1 MKHIIGML
9 IILTTL
15 NAWAEDGKLHLQG
28 SWRTEV
34 KSAYV
39 AEIGCVVHDDLVW
52 ENELTLRLGKT
63 GFYGGIWSSF
73 PFEKTNPVEPEAE
86 EEAEAPTFED
96 ERLANLYQ
104 LLDSTRKLCELL
116 DPPAEPAPP
125 FEGEIDLYFG
135 YAHVFEKL
143 TLDFSLLY
151 YDFNEV
157 GKYNDDQWSAQ
168 LIGTYTGFKWFEPYL
183 RVNYYGET
191 GNKSPEGGWYVF
203 PGANFHIP
211 LGFKLS
217 GEKEQTLDLGIRGAW
232 SSGVLGMDSGY
243 IYTRLSASTD
253 FRLWQNAFLTPSIM
267 YQIAGLGQTGSDKDY
282 VDGDKWVF
290 GLGFRIE
297 F

>member
-1 MKHIIGML
+1 MKRIIGML
-9 IILTTL
+9 IILTAL
-15 NAWAEDGKLHLQG
+15 NAWAEDGKLQLRG

-34 KSAYV
+34 RTAYI

-52 ENELTLRLGKT
+52 ENELTLRLGET

-73 PFEKTNPVEPEAE
+73 PFEKASPVEPEAE

-104 LLDSTRKLCELL
+104 LLDSTRQLCELL

-125 FEGEIDLYFG
+125 FEGEIDFYLG
-135 YAHVFEKL
+135 YAHEFKRL

-191 GNKSPEGGWYVF
+191 GSKSPEGGWYVF
-203 PGANFHIP
+203 PGANFHVP
-211 LGFKLS
+211 LGFSLN
-217 GEKEQTLDLGIRGAW
+217 GDKEQTLDLGIKGAW

-243 IYTRLSASTD
+243 VYTRLSASTD
-253 FRLWQNAFLTPSIM
+253 FQLWQNAFLTPSVTF
-267 YQIAGLGQTGSDKDY
+267 QLASPGQTGSEKDY

-290 GLGFRIE
+290 GLDFRVE